1 MMDKLMKNIRYAV
14 DAEQQE
20 AEKNH
25 GRTFASAHEG
35 YGVLAE
41 ELQEATDEEENVMT
55 SLGKLLYAI
64 RQDSVE
70 NIENVCLRIE
80 RCAML
85 AACEYCQVAA
95 MARKM
100 ILTMNESKEA

>member
-1 MMDKLMKNIRYAV
+1 MMDKLMERIRHAV
-14 DAEQQE
+14 DVEQHE

-25 GRTFASAHEG
+25 GRVFASTHEG
-35 YGVLAE
+35 YGVLSE
-41 ELQEATDEEENVMT
+41 ELQEATDEEENVMS

-64 RQDSVE
+64 RQDSHE
-70 NIENVCLRIE
+70 DMKQVCQHIE
-80 RCAML
+80 RCAVL

-100 ILTMNESKEA
+100 TATISQSEEA